1 MSFPVPLSPSPLNVV
16 LFSCA
21 ISAGFPSPAADHTQ
35 KRINLTDELVLHPEA
50 TFLFRI
56 TGDSMINAGIFD
68 GDAVLVDRA
77 IEAAHDLIVLAV
89 IDGEFTCKRLYKR
102 GKIVKLLPEND
113 AYQPIEFAEGQEV
126 TIWGVVTESF
136 RNHFKP
142 QKKRN
147 AKKGA

>member
-1 MSFPVPLSPSPLNVV
+1 MSLPVLLSTSPVPVV

-21 ISAGFPSPAADHTQ
+21 ISAGFPSPAGDHTQ
-35 KRINLTDELVLHPEA
+35 KRINLTDELILHPEA

-56 TGDSMINAGIFD
+56 TGDSMINAGIFH

-77 IEAAHDLIVLAV
+77 IEPAHDLIVLAV
-89 IDGEFTCKRLYKR
+89 VDGEFTCKKLYMQ

-126 TIWGVVTESF
+126 TIWGVVIESF
-136 RNHFKP
+136 RKHFHPK
-142 QKKRN
+142 KKRN
-147 AKKGA
+147 AKLAA